1 MFNKLKSLFSP
12 EQKSLPNLPLVS
24 LYNVGQPYW
33 APRNYGH
40 FARAGFSGN
49 AVAYRCVRMIAEAA
63 ASVPLLLYKGD
74 AELAAHPFLDL
85 MRRPNPAQAQRDG
98 RVDRLVIAQLKVQ
111 EGPVRQRAPIAAI

>member
-1 MFNKLKSLFSP
+1 MFKKLKSLFTP

-40 FARAGFSGN
+40 FARTGFSGN

-63 ASVPLLLYKGD
+63 ASVPLLLYLSLIHIS
-74 AELAAHPFLDL
+74 EPT
-85 MRRPNPAQAQRDG
+85 RPY
-98 RVDRLVIAQLKVQ
+98 
-111 EGPVRQRAPIAAI
+111 